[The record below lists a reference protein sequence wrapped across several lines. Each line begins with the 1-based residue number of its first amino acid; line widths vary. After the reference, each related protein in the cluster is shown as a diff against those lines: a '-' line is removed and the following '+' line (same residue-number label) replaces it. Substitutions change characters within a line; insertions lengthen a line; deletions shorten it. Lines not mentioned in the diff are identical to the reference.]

1 MGTTQ
6 TPEQT
11 AIEFYRDKFD
21 SHLLGC
27 EAWKLW
33 LYQPVKAE
41 DIAACLQS
49 NAAIDAVFCFTAFD
63 HGNFRALQ
71 QAGFDLISV
80 RNTYEMGLA
89 TSLPAPT
96 NMDHLAN
103 IEITRASIARERIR
117 QADLEVLADVIG
129 ATSRYYK
136 DHRIER
142 TKCHAVY
149 TTWLNNSVFHGY
161 AADSVLAFQG
171 ERLVGIH
178 TVKVKNDV
186 GVIDLIG
193 VVPDL
198 QSAGLG
204 NALLQGG
211 LNIMRERGATR
222 VEVTTENEN
231 IAGSRFYQKH
241 GFRLREM
248 QVVWHNV
255 RSA

>member
-1 MGTTQ
+1 MGTLQ
-6 TPEQT
+6 TSEPNKS
-11 AIEFYRDKFD
+11 EFYRDKFD
-21 SHLLGC
+21 SQLLGC

-33 LYQPVKAE
+33 LYQSIKPE
-41 DIAACLQS
+41 EIAACLQS
-49 NAAIDAVFCFTAFD
+49 NAAIDAVFCFTVFD

-80 RNTYEMGLA
+80 RNTYEMSIA
-89 TSLPAPT
+89 TQTNVAAPPA
-96 NMDHLAN
+96 
-103 IEITRASIARERIR
+103 IEMTRASVARERIR

-129 ATSRYYK
+129 TTSRYYK
-136 DHRIER
+136 DQRIER
-142 TKCHAVY
+142 AKCHAVY
-149 TTWLNNSVFHGY
+149 TTWLNNSLFNGY

-178 TVKVKNDV
+178 TVKVKGDV

-193 VVPDL
+193 VMPDL
-198 QSAGLG
+198 QSVGLG
-204 NALLQGG
+204 NALLQDG
-211 LNIMRERGATR
+211 LAIMSERGATR

-255 RSA
+255 RST

>member
-6 TPEQT
+6 TPEQIG
-11 AIEFYRDKFD
+11 IEFYRDKFD
-21 SHLLGC
+21 SQLLGC

-33 LYQPVKAE
+33 LYQSEKPE

-49 NAAIDAVFCFTAFD
+49 NAADAVFCFTVFD
-63 HGNFRALQ
+63 HANFRALQ
-71 QAGFDLISV
+71 QMGFDLISV
-80 RNTYEMGLA
+80 RNTYEA
-89 TSLPAPT
+89 SLPAPAT
-96 NMDHLAN
+96 VAAHPA
-103 IEITRASIARERIR
+103 IELTRASVARERIR

-142 TKCHAVY
+142 AKCHAVY
-149 TTWLNNSVFHGY
+149 TTWLNNSVFNGY

-178 TVKVKNDV
+178 TVKVKNEV

-204 NALLQGG
+204 NALLQDG

>member
-1 MGTTQ
+1 MGTLQ
-6 TPEQT
+6 TSEPNKS
-11 AIEFYRDKFD
+11 EFYRDKFD
-21 SHLLGC
+21 SQLLGC

-33 LYQPVKAE
+33 LYQSVTPQA
-41 DIAACLQS
+41 IAACLQS
-49 NAAIDAVFCFTAFD
+49 NAAIDAVFCFTVFD
-63 HGNFRALQ
+63 HANFRALQ

-80 RNTYEMGLA
+80 RNTYEMGM
-89 TSLPAPT
+89 PAPSVAT
-96 NMDHLAN
+96 HPA

-142 TKCHAVY
+142 TQCHAVY
-149 TTWLNNSVFHGY
+149 TTWLNNSVFNGY

-204 NALLQGG
+204 NALLQDG

-231 IAGSRFYQKH
+231 IVGSRFYQKH

-248 QVVWHNV
+248 QVVWHRV
-255 RSA
+255 KSA